1 MPILFYRRPT
11 ISTSRA
17 LVGEQQDPEL
27 QRQRARRPD
36 GSQRRQQVEL
46 RFQAI
51 PQRSGIGLLTLN
63 SKKIKITDKNSLS
76 MISLAIVDIRNMYLN
91 YTSYTQLNSLFS
103 EAAGRNVSQNMS
115 SSINIR

>member
-1 MPILFYRRPT
+1 MPILFSRRPT

-51 PQRSGIGLLTLN
+51 PQRSGISLLTSN
-63 SKKIKITDKNSLS
+63 TKYFKITDKNSLS
-76 MISLAIVDIRNMYLN
+76 MISLAIFNIRNIKIVVLLIH
-91 YTSYTQLNSLFS
+91 TQLDSLLS
-103 EAAGRNVSQNMS
+103 EVAGKKNIS
-115 SSINIR
+115 SVINTR